1 MRRAIRSALVLV
13 GMSIALGA
21 SPVRADGFWTFDE
34 QWWKDALAKP
44 GAINPRALAS
54 TEAFVPTARIS
65 VLKSAYSF
73 LDDYGPL

>member
-1 MRRAIRSALVLV
+1 MRRAIRGFLVLL

-21 SPVRADGFWTFDE
+21 SPVRADGFWSFDE
-34 QWWKDALAKP
+34 QWWKDAIAKP
-44 GAINPRALAS
+44 RAIAA

-73 LDDYGPL
+73 LEDYSPL

>member
-1 MRRAIRSALVLV
+1 MRRAIRGFLLLL

-21 SPVRADGFWTFDE
+21 SPVRADGFWSFDE

-44 GAINPRALAS
+44 HAVAS

>member
-1 MRRAIRSALVLV
+1 MRRAIRGFLVLL

-21 SPVRADGFWTFDE
+21 SPVRADGFWSFDE

-44 GAINPRALAS
+44 VKPGAVAA

-73 LDDYGPL
+73 LEDYSPL